1 MTHEALQDDML
12 LSDVLEHIH
21 QDLVESAEKRTQDW
35 EGLFQIES
43 AEVELHVRIRRD
55 SQVKGGI
62 KACVIDLGASGSK
75 AKEHSHKIT
84 VRLTPIQ
91 KTVPVGRAKKNPIVC
106 GTNEPPKTDN

>member
-1 MTHEALQDDML
+1 MTGEALQDDML

-21 QDLVESAEKRTQDW
+21 HDLVSSAEKRTEDW

-62 KACVIDLGASGSK
+62 KAYVIDFGGSTSE
-75 AKEHSHKIT
+75 AEEHSHKIT
-84 VRLTPIQ
+84 VRLAPIH
-91 KTVPVGRAKKNPIVC
+91 KTVPVGRAKKDPMMR
-106 GTNEPPKTDN
+106 GTSEPAKTDN